1 MPTAESLLS
10 SFSPPHVDSYLST
23 RMHFL
28 NAVLP
33 SHGHL
38 SREDKEPETSIKI
51 RITMRLHSAIASILS
66 GYTENLIRC
75 PVDFVNTALLS
86 RHSYC
91 QSQPSLTCLVAVS
104 SYSSCLKPL
113 NRTMRT
119 TSYRSPALRTLQ
131 PRNLQDSTQRWLLG

>member
-10 SFSPPHVDSYLST
+10 SFSPPYVDSCLST

-28 NAVLP
+28 NAVLR
-33 SHGHL
+33 SHGHRL
-38 SREDKEPETSIKI
+38 ARIKDRRRGVIKI

-86 RHSYC
+86 RHSCY
-91 QSQPSLTCLVAVS
+91 QSRPSLTCSVGAM
-104 SYSSCLKPL
+104 SYSSCLKPP
-113 NRTMRT
+113 NRTMT
-119 TSYRSPALRTLQ
+119 TSCRSPALRTLQ
-131 PRNLQDSTQRWLLG
+131 PRNLQDSKQRSLLD